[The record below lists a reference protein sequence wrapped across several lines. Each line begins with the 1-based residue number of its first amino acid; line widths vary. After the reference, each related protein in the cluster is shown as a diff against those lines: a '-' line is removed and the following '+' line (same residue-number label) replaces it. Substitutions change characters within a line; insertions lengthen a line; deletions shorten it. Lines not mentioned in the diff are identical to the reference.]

1 MKKPKPKNRKF
12 RVWTEQINQM
22 IWDVTATNEE
32 EAKEKAVRKWR
43 REMVPRIGY
52 IQPA

>member
-1 MKKPKPKNRKF
+1 MKKPKQLRKF

-22 IWDVTATNEE
+22 VWDVTAETEM
-32 EAKEKAVRKWR
+32 EAKEKALRQWMKEIRPSV
-43 REMVPRIGY
+43 GY